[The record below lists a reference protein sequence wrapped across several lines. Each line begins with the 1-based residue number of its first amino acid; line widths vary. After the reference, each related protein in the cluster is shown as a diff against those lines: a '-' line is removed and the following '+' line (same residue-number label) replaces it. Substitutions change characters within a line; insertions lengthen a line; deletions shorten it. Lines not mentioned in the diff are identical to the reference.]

1 MIYKIVV
8 NKKAQKEL
16 DKLPAQV
23 AEDIADE
30 IEKLAENPR
39 PNGYKKLTE
48 FRIPNA
54 PRRLYRIRIGDYRA
68 VYSIEDDVLTVQ
80 VFKVANRKEIYE

>member
-8 NKKAQKEL
+8 TKKAQKEL
-16 DKLPAQV
+16 DKLPARV
-23 AEDIADE
+23 ADKIADE

-48 FRIPNA
+48 FRIPHA
-54 PRRLYRIRIGDYRA
+54 PRDLYRIRIGDYRA
-68 VYSIEDDVLTVQ
+68 VYSIEDNILTVQ